1 MKSDEF
7 WKLIA
12 LVDLEA
18 LENGDE
24 NQAVASLSSAMVA
37 MDVSRIEAFQEQLS
51 QVLFA
56 IDGESY
62 ADSAG
67 DSGTSDDGF
76 LYARCY
82 VVARGEGY
90 YLRVKSKPEKMPKS
104 IEQWCESLLYVA
116 PNAWA
121 TKTGNNPSEWD
132 FEASVSYESGSNE
145 SLWGEVGA

>member
-1 MKSDEF
+1 MNSNEF

-12 LVDLEA
+12 LVDLDA

-24 NQAVASLSSAMVA
+24 DEALASLSSAMAA

-62 ADSAG
+62 ADNAG
-67 DSGTSDDGF
+67 DSGTSDDCF

-82 VVARGEGY
+82 VVARGEDY
-90 YLRVKSKPEKMPKS
+90 YSRVKAKPEEMPKS

-116 PNAWA
+116 QNAWA
-121 TKTGNNPSEWD
+121 TKTGSNPSEWIFD
-132 FEASVSYESGSNE
+132 ATVSYESGSNE
-145 SLWGEVGA
+145 SLWRDAGA